1 MSPDAKATD
10 QKSSLAFRIAA
21 IALRT
26 VFIAALLLVVVRVSM
41 PQSETIWTAY
51 ETPRDLAR
59 MVLGLIVSIWIRVL
73 MFTVPKDPHAQRTW
87 FYLGLAAVPFILIC
101 LVVVWRS

>member
-10 QKSSLAFRIAA
+10 QKSSLAFRLAA
-21 IALRT
+21 ISLRT
-26 VFIAALLLVVVRVSM
+26 VFIASLLLVVVRVSM

-59 MVLGLIVSIWIRVL
+59 MVLGLIVGIWIL
-73 MFTVPKDPHAQRTW
+73 IQIFTVPRDPQALRTW
-87 FYLGLAAVPFILIC
+87 FYLGLAAVPFVLIC
-101 LVVVWRS
+101 AAVVWR